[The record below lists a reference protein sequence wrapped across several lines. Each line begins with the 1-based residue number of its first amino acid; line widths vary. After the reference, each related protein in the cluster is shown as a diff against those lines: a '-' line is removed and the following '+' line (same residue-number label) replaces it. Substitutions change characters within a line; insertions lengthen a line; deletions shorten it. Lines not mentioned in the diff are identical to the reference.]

1 MKRPSLPRAAFAVL
15 AALAAVVT
23 AVAVVMSNGTGGRGG
38 GSTAG
43 PHELPRSAAPAAS
56 GSWAGAW
63 STSPAAAEPNSGRG
77 FAGRSLRNV
86 VHTTLAGSRARITLS
101 NLFGDR
107 PLTIGHAS
115 LAVAAAGG
123 PAAVPGSM
131 RVLLFGGRPMVTI
144 PAGRTAV
151 SDPVHLAVGYGAD
164 LLVTTYSPTP
174 SGPVTYHPHA
184 RQVSYLAQGDRTE
197 DTGGAPYTA
206 RTPYWRYVSAVDVWS
221 SDAQGA
227 VVVLGDS
234 ITDGV
239 SSTVGANRRWTDF
252 LARRLRTE
260 PGAPRYGVLNQG
272 ISGNRVL
279 LGGVGA
285 SPRNNPSGLE
295 RFDRDVLSRTGVRAV
310 VVELGVNDIMR
321 RPRQTDP
328 ARITAGL
335 RELVA
340 RAHARGL
347 RVIGATLAPFGGR
360 VGLGPEQERVRQGV
374 NARIRAG
381 DVFDGVVD
389 FDVALRDPAAPQRLL
404 PAYDCGD
411 HLHPSDAG
419 FRAMAQA
426 LDLGLL
432 KGDRPAAQQL

>member
-1 MKRPSLPRAAFAVL
+1 MNRPPLSRGAAYAVL

-23 AVAVVMSNGTGGRGG
+23 AVTAVICVGAGGHGGRP
-38 GSTAG
+38 GSG
-43 PHELPRSAAPAAS
+43 PHETPGSAAPAAS
-56 GSWAGAW
+56 GSWVGAW
-63 STSPAAAEPNSGRG
+63 STSPAAAEPNTARG
-77 FAGRSLRNV
+77 YAGRSIRNV
-86 VHTTLAGSRARITLS
+86 VRGTLAGTRARIHLS

-115 LAVAAAGG
+115 IAVAAGPTT
-123 PAAVPGSM
+123 PAAAPGSM
-131 RVLLFGGRPMVTI
+131 RALTFGGRPAVTI
-144 PAGRTAV
+144 PAGRAAV
-151 SDPVHLAVGYGAD
+151 SDPVRLTVDHGAD

-197 DTGGAPYTA
+197 NRDGNAYTA
-206 RTPYWRYVSAVDVWS
+206 RTPYWRYVTGVDVWS
-221 SDAQGA
+221 TEAQGS
-227 VVVLGDS
+227 VVVVGDS

-239 SSTVGANRRWTDF
+239 SSTVGANHRWTDF
-252 LARRLRTE
+252 LARRLREE

-285 SPRNNPSGLE
+285 NPRNNPSGLE
-295 RFDRDVLSRTGVRAV
+295 RFDRDVLSRTGVRVV

-360 VGLGPEQERVRQGV
+360 TGLGREQELVRQGV
-374 NARIRAG
+374 NAEIRQG
-381 DVFDGVVD
+381 DVFDEVVD
-389 FDVALRDPAAPQRLL
+389 FDRALRDPANPLRLL

-419 FRAMAQA
+419 YRAMADA
-426 LDLGLL
+426 LDLDALRG
-432 KGDRPAAQQL
+432 RAAAEL